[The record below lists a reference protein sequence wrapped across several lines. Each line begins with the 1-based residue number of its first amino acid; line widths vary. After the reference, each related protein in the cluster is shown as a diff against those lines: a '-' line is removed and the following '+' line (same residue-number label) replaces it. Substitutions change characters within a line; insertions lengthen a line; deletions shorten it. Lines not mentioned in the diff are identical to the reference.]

1 MGDPII
7 LIVQFYL
14 QVPPLRRTSNGVVSV
29 IINRS
34 EQDCDMATVEFFYD
48 YSSPWTYLA
57 FTKIEGICQK
67 YGADLEWRPFLVGGV
82 FNTVNPSVYEFRKK
96 RVPAKHDYIEKDIGD
111 WARYYGL
118 EIKIMP
124 SVFPVNSVKAL
135 RGALVALEHT
145 GKFLPYS
152 YRVFEAYW
160 GEDQDISQ
168 DHVLRNIVA
177 EVGLD
182 ADEYFDKINRQD
194 YKDQIRSNTDDVIKR
209 GGFGTPTIYVNG
221 DSMFFGNDRLVL
233 VEEELKRS
241 V

>member
-1 MGDPII
+1 
-7 LIVQFYL
+7 
-14 QVPPLRRTSNGVVSV
+14 
-29 IINRS
+29 
-34 EQDCDMATVEFFYD
+34 MASVEFFYD

-57 FTKIEGICQK
+57 FTKIDGLCRK
-67 YGADLEWRPFLVGGV
+67 YNADLQWRPFLVGGV
-82 FNTVNPSVYEFRKK
+82 FNTVNPSVYEFREKG
-96 RVPAKHDYIEKDIGD
+96 VPAKQQYMAKDMSD

-118 EIKIMP
+118 KIVMPP

-135 RGALVALEHT
+135 RGALVALEHP

-152 YRVFEAYW
+152 YRVFETYW

-168 DHVLRNIVA
+168 DEVLRKIVA
-177 EVGLD
+177 AVGLD
-182 ADEYFDKINRQD
+182 EEEYFDKIKRQD
-194 YKDQIRSNTDDVIKR
+194 YKDRVRANTDAVIER

-241 V
+241 A

>member
-1 MGDPII
+1 
-7 LIVQFYL
+7 
-14 QVPPLRRTSNGVVSV
+14 
-29 IINRS
+29 
-34 EQDCDMATVEFFYD
+34 MASVEFFYD

-57 FTKIEGICQK
+57 FTRIDGLCRK
-67 YGADLEWRPFLVGGV
+67 YNADLEWRPFLVGGV
-82 FNTVNPSVYEFRKK
+82 FNTVNPSVYEFREKG
-96 RVPAKHDYIEKDIGD
+96 VPAKQHYMAKDMSD

-118 EIKIMP
+118 KIVMPP

-135 RGALVALEHT
+135 RGALVALEHP

-152 YRVFEAYW
+152 YRVFETYW

-168 DHVLRNIVA
+168 DDVLRKIVA
-177 EVGLD
+177 AVGLD
-182 ADEYFDKINRQD
+182 EDEYFDKITRQD
-194 YKDQIRSNTDDVIKR
+194 YKDRVRANTEAVIER

-241 V
+241 A

>member
-1 MGDPII
+1 
-7 LIVQFYL
+7 
-14 QVPPLRRTSNGVVSV
+14 
-29 IINRS
+29 
-34 EQDCDMATVEFFYD
+34 MATVEFFYD

-57 FTKIEGICQK
+57 FTKIDGLCRK
-67 YGADLEWRPFLVGGV
+67 YNADLQWRPFLVGGV
-82 FNTVNPSVYEFRKK
+82 FNTVNPSVYEFREKG
-96 RVPAKHDYIEKDIGD
+96 VPAKQHYMAKDMSD

-118 EIKIMP
+118 KIIMPP

-135 RGALVALEHT
+135 RGALVALEHP

-152 YRVFEAYW
+152 YRMFETYW

-168 DHVLRNIVA
+168 DEVLRKIVEA
-177 EVGLD
+177 VSLD
-182 ADEYFDKINRQD
+182 EAEYFDKINRQD
-194 YKDQIRSNTDDVIKR
+194 YKDRIRANTDAVIER

-241 V
+241 A